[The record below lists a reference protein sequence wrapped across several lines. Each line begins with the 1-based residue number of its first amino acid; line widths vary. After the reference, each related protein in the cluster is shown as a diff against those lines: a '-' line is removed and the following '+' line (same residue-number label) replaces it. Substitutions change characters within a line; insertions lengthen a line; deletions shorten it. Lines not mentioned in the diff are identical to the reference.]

1 MAALTVYT
9 SNRDGEEV
17 VFESP
22 GASAT
27 VANNGRT
34 TVLIHNTSGAILNI
48 GQVIVKTVDG
58 VTPDPK
64 PATVANNSWASVG
77 PWDRDIYSD
86 PVTLTFDQLTG
97 VSVVALTY

>member
-27 VANNGRT
+27 AANNGRT
-34 TVLIHNTSGAILNI
+34 TVLIENTSGATLNI

-64 PATVANNSWASVG
+64 PATVANNSWVTLG

-97 VSVVALTY
+97 VAVVALTY